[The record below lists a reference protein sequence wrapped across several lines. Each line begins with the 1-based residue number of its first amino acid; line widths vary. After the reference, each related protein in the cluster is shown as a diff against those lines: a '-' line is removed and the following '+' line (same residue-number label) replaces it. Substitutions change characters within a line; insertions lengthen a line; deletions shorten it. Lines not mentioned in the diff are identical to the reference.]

1 MENIFD
7 WNDQG
12 DADVIIPTTQGVA
25 VYITDVGYLV
35 IRQQGAMGEDDSV
48 VMINSRD
55 IDRFMIAVGNIK
67 GD

>member
-12 DADVIIPTTQGVA
+12 DVDVVIPTTQGVA
-25 VYITDVGYLV
+25 VYISEAGYLV
-35 IRQQGAMGEDDSV
+35 IRQQGAMGEDDAV
-48 VMINSRD
+48 VTINSRD
-55 IDRFMIAVGNIK
+55 IDRFMIAVGNVK